1 MRTRTN
7 YDEELRALD
16 VELVRMG
23 NSVEHAIKD
32 TKEAFLNRDVDLA
45 KKVVEHDTKINGHE
59 RSIENQCFHLMLRE
73 APVASDLRT
82 VTTSLKVVTDLERIG
97 DQVADICELLIEGR
111 PYKKQDLLVP
121 LFNTVQAMVHNVLKA
136 YVEQDL
142 ESAKAAADMDDQVD
156 TYFTDVRDELV
167 KGIKE
172 NTVNVDEAID
182 LVMTAKHL
190 ERAGDHATNI
200 YEWLEFMMNG
210 TLEDVQ

>member
-7 YDEELRALD
+7 YDEELRSLD

-32 TKEAFLNRDVDLA
+32 AKDAFLNQDIDLA
-45 KKVVEHDTKINGHE
+45 KAVVKHDGKINAHE

-82 VTTSLKVVTDLERIG
+82 VTTDLKVVTDLERIG
-97 DQVADICELLIEGR
+97 DQVADICELLSEGR
-111 PYKKQDLLVP
+111 PYKNQDLLVP
-121 LFNTVQAMVHNVLKA
+121 LFNTVQAMIHNVIKA
-136 YVEQDL
+136 YVDQDL
-142 ESAKAAADMDDQVD
+142 EGAKAAADMDDQVD
-156 TYFTDVRDELV
+156 TYFADVRDELV
-167 KGIKE
+167 KGIKD
-172 NTVNVDEAID
+172 NTVGVDEAID

>member
-16 VELVRMG
+16 VELVRMS

-32 TKEAFLNRDVDLA
+32 AKDAFINQDVELA
-45 KKVVEHDTKINGHE
+45 KKVVKHDAKINGHE

-82 VTTSLKVVTDLERIG
+82 VATDLKVVTDLERIG
-97 DQVADICELLIEGR
+97 DQVADICELLSEGR
-111 PYKKQDLLVP
+111 PYKNQDLLVP
-121 LFNTVQAMVHNVLKA
+121 LFNTVQAMIHNVIKA
-136 YVEQDL
+136 YVDQDL
-142 ESAKAAADMDDQVD
+142 EGAKAAADMDDQVD
-156 TYFTDVRDELV
+156 TYFADVRDELV

-182 LVMTAKHL
+182 LIMTAKHL